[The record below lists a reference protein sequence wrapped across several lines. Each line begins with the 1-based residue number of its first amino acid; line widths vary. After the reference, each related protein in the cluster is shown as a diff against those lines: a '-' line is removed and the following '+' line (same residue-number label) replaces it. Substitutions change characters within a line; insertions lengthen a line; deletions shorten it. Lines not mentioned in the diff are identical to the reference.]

1 MAETFWSDDI
11 YAGDV
16 RLRIRF
22 AQDDG
27 DPNDRL
33 TVDATWPSA
42 RSRRIVRIMS
52 STYRQTY
59 GLDSAIAV
67 AQAATDRIAALIR
80 RGLYTPTEA
89 RHEQHRS

>member
-1 MAETFWSDDI
+1 MAEIFWSDDI

-22 AQDDG
+22 ARDDG

-33 TVDATWPSA
+33 TVDAIWPGGGA
-42 RSRRIVRIMS
+42 RRIMRIMS
-52 STYRQTY
+52 SAYRRAY

-67 AQAATDRIAALIR
+67 AQAAAERIAEQVR
-80 RGLYTPTEA
+80 RGVFSPKEPSSA
-89 RHEQHRS
+89 DR